1 MHIQQRRKPDWLKIN
16 LPKGENYLKVHAL
29 VKEHG
34 LHTICTSGKCPN
46 IGECWALG
54 TATFMI
60 LGDVCTR
67 TCKFC
72 NVGNGKPLPVDLNE
86 PLKLANSVKIMGLK
100 HVVLT
105 SVTRDDLPDG
115 GANHWAL
122 VILKI
127 KEINPGTTIETL
139 IPDFNLHYSQLDT
152 VIQSR
157 PEVISHNLETVERLT
172 TQIRSKAQYRRSLEV
187 IKYINSS
194 GITAKSGIMVGLGET
209 VEEVL
214 QTMDDLLAVGC
225 KIMTIGQYLQPTQ
238 THLPVVEYITPE
250 QFEFYRVKGL
260 EKGFRFVESAPL
272 VRSSYHAEKQ
282 I

>member
-1 MHIQQRRKPDWLKIN
+1 MDIQQRRKPDWLKIN

-72 NVGNGKPLPVDLNE
+72 NVGNGKPLPVDINE

-105 SVTRDDLPDG
+105 SVTRDDLRDG

-127 KEINPGTTIETL
+127 KEVNPGTSIETL
-139 IPDFNLHYSQLDT
+139 IPDFNLNYSQLDT
-152 VIQSR
+152 VIQAR

-172 TQIRSKAQYRRSLEV
+172 PQIRSKAQYQRSLEV
-187 IKYINSS
+187 IKYINSK

-225 KIMTIGQYLQPTQ
+225 KIITIGQYLQPTKE
-238 THLPVVEYITPE
+238 HLPVVEYITPE